1 MQENAML
8 HQAAKWYE
16 EGDYEKVKDAL
27 QEAGS
32 KQDAS
37 SDTLKLLAYSEFQL
51 GEFENAEKRSEAVVE
66 KDPSDHA
73 SLYNLARLYAQKASS
88 PKPNSLLKER
98 WQKSLMKSCIK
109 RFGTNLRK
117 KPPGNQV

>member
-1 MQENAML
+1 ML

-32 KQDAS
+32 KPDAS
-37 SDTLKLLAYSEFQL
+37 SDTLKLLAYTEIKL
-51 GEFENAEKRSEAVVE
+51 GEYENAEKRFEAVVE

-73 SLYNLARLYAQKASS
+73 SLYNLAWLYAEKGELAKAEQSVERALAE
-88 PKPNSLLKER
+88 KPDEEMYKKLRDEIKKESAR
-98 WQKSLMKSCIK
+98 
-109 RFGTNLRK
+109 
-117 KPPGNQV
+117 